1 MSTFKEL
8 PSNELNNGIQY
19 IAKYPNNYGASIV
32 KHEFSYGGKD
42 GKWELA
48 VTVYPEDTEDINDF
62 ELTYA
67 TEITDD
73 VVGWLSEEEVEG
85 LLLRIQAL

>member
-8 PSNELNNGIQY
+8 PSKELNGGIQY
-19 IAKYPNNYGASIV
+19 LVKYLNNYGASIV
-32 KHEFSYGGKD
+32 QHEFSYGGKD

-48 VTVYPEDTEDINDF
+48 VTVYPEGTEDINDF

-73 VVGWLSEEEVEG
+73 VIGWLSEEEVEE

>member
-8 PSNELNNGIQY
+8 PSRELNGGVQY

-32 KHEFSYGGKD
+32 KHEYSYGRED

-48 VTVYPEDTEDINDF
+48 VTKYSENTEDINDF

-67 TEITDD
+67 TDITDD
-73 VVGWLSEEEVEG
+73 VIGWLSEEEVEE

>member
-8 PSNELNNGIQY
+8 PSKELNGGIQY
-19 IAKYPNNYGASIV
+19 LVKYLNNYGASIV
-32 KHEFSYGGKD
+32 QHELSYGGKK

-62 ELTYA
+62 KRTCA

-73 VVGWLSEEEVEG
+73 VIGWLSEEEVEE

>member
-1 MSTFKEL
+1 M
-8 PSNELNNGIQY
+8 
-19 IAKYPNNYGASIV
+19 V
-32 KHEFSYGGKD
+32 GKD

-48 VTVYPEDTEDINDF
+48 VTVYPEDAEDINDF

-73 VVGWLSEEEVEG
+73 VIGWLSEEEVEEF
-85 LLLRIQAL
+85 LLRIQAL